1 MTSFTEVI
9 TFFKRFAKLVIIF
22 VLSKSKQLIQLKNLL
37 HLNKYLLK
45 YKTLLIIGTIF
56 ILISNIFALY
66 PAEFV
71 RHAFDNIQESLTQNS
86 MEKSIHHN
94 LLNYGSLILLFA
106 LMKGLFM
113 FFMRQTVIVMSRKI
127 EFDLKNEIYKK
138 YQNLSIAFY
147 KKNNTGDLM
156 NRITEDVNRV
166 RMYLGPAIM
175 YAINMFFLFTLVISK
190 MFIINISLTLYV
202 LIPLPILAISVYLVS
217 SQINKKS
224 EQSQAQLSNLTS
236 ISQETFS
243 AINIIKIFQNENN
256 SFNRFYAEC
265 KNYKNR
271 QLKLVSIEA
280 WFFPLIILLI
290 GISTITTVY
299 IGGLESFKGTISTG
313 NIAEF
318 IIYVN
323 MLTWP
328 VASVGWVTSLVQ
340 RAEASMQRINEFLK
354 TETTILN
361 YTTKN
366 TKIQGNIEFSNV
378 SFTYPDT
385 GIQALKNVSFKV
397 NENETLGIFGKTG
410 SGKSTI
416 ANLITRIYDRD
427 KGKISIGNRDIKKLN
442 LYQLR
447 RNIGYVPQDGFLFSG
462 TVSENISFGKN
473 KFTESEVIDAAK
485 TAEITEEINQFP
497 DKYGTIIGERG
508 VQLSGGQ
515 RQRLSIARAIFINPS
530 IYIFDDCLSAI
541 DANKEK
547 LILENLKGRIENNTN
562 IIISHRTASMKH
574 ANYII
579 VLEDGKIIEEGT
591 HENLVKLGGFYA
603 KIHLKQTNKNT

>member
-1 MTSFTEVI
+1 M
-9 TFFKRFAKLVIIF
+9 
-22 VLSKSKQLIQLKNLL
+22 KNLL

-45 YKTLLIIGTIF
+45 YKTLLIIGAIF

-71 RHAFDNIQESLTQNS
+71 RHAFDNIQVSLTQNNLN
-86 MEKSIHHN
+86 KSIQYT
-94 LLNYGSLILLFA
+94 LLKYGGLILLFA
-106 LMKGLFM
+106 IMKGIFM
-113 FFMRQTVIVMSRKI
+113 YFMRQTIIVMSRKI
-127 EFDLKNEIYKK
+127 EFDLKNEIYEK
-138 YQNLSIAFY
+138 YQNLDISFY

-190 MFIINISLTLYV
+190 MFIINVSLTLYV
-202 LIPLPILAISVYLVS
+202 LIPLPILAIAVYFVS
-217 SQINKKS
+217 KSINKKS
-224 EQSQAQLSNLTS
+224 EQSQAQLSTLTS
-236 ISQETFS
+236 VSQETFS
-243 AINIIKIFQNENN
+243 AINIIKIFRNEKN
-256 SFNRFYAEC
+256 SFNRFYEEC
-265 KNYKNR
+265 KKYKNR
-271 QLKLVSIEA
+271 QLKLVSVEA

-299 IGGLESFKGTISTG
+299 IGGLESFQGTISTG

-318 IIYVN
+318 IIYIN

-340 RAEASMQRINEFLK
+340 RSEASMQRINEFLE
-354 TETTILN
+354 TETTVLN
-361 YTTKN
+361 YTSKD
-366 TKIQGNIEFSNV
+366 TKIQGNIEFIDV

-397 NENETLGIFGKTG
+397 KENETLGIFGKTG

-416 ANLITRIYDRD
+416 ANLITRLYDLD
-427 KGKISIGNRDIKKLN
+427 KGKISIGKKDIKELN
-442 LYQLR
+442 LFQLR

-473 KFTESEVIDAAK
+473 DFTESEVINAAK
-485 TAEITEEINQFP
+485 TAEIIEEINQFP
-497 DKYGTIIGERG
+497 DKYSTLIGERG

-547 LILENLKGRIENNTN
+547 LILENLKEKIKNNTN
-562 IIISHRTASMKH
+562 IIISHRTTSMQH
-574 ANYII
+574 ANHII

-591 HENLVKLGGFYA
+591 HENLLKLCGFYA
-603 KIHLKQTNKNT
+603 EMHLKQTNKNT